1 MENNKDSKRKRTI
14 LLILLIGFIYLFFH
28 VSYSSYE
35 SEADGVV
42 NPNASKWH
50 IEINGNDVSNSPT
63 QVISVDDVNWNA
75 THTRSG
81 KVGPGSTGTV
91 ELELDC
97 TGTEVSVDYEFYFRD
112 SSVDP
117 NLILTVTNVTSTTS
131 ITRVSNNRYT
141 GRLSLTEIN
150 NNVKPVITVYLS
162 WVNDDT
168 INDLDRDIDDDS
180 NFLLIDFNATQYKG

>member
-1 MENNKDSKRKRTI
+1 MENNNKKKKTRLLV
-14 LLILLIGFIYLFFH
+14 LLIVIGAFYLLFN
-28 VSYSSYE
+28 VTYSSYE
-35 SEADGVV
+35 SEADGRV
-42 NPNASKWH
+42 NADPSKWH
-50 IEINGNDVSNSPT
+50 IEINGNDVSDSPT

-81 KVGPGSTGTV
+81 KVGPGSTGTI

-112 SSVDP
+112 STVDSD
-117 NLILTVTNVTSTTS
+117 LILTVTNVTSTTS
-131 ITRVSNNRYT
+131 ITRVSSNRYT

-150 NNVKPVITVYLS
+150 NNVKPVITVYVS

-168 INDLDRDIDDDS
+168 INDLDRDIDDDN

>member
-1 MENNKDSKRKRTI
+1 M
-14 LLILLIGFIYLFFH
+14 FFR

-35 SEADGVV
+35 SEADGLV
-42 NPNASKWH
+42 NANPSKWH

-63 QVISVDDVNWNA
+63 QVITVDDVTWNA

-81 KVGPGSTGTV
+81 KIGPGSTGTV

-112 SSVDP
+112 STVDSD
-117 NLILTVTNVTSTTS
+117 LILTVTNVTSTST

>member
-1 MENNKDSKRKRTI
+1 MDEQTLSI
-14 LLILLIGFIYLFFH
+14 LERASGIDLISISSSILFSSSSSSSSSDTYFDI
-28 VSYSSYE
+28 SY
-35 SEADGVV
+35 
-42 NPNASKWH
+42 
-50 IEINGNDVSNSPT
+50 
-63 QVISVDDVNWNA
+63 
-75 THTRSG
+75 
-81 KVGPGSTGTV
+81 V

-112 SSVDP
+112 STVDSD
-117 NLILTVTNVTSTTS
+117 LILTVTNVTSTST

>member
-1 MENNKDSKRKRTI
+1 MENSKESKRRRTI

-50 IEINGNDVSNSPT
+50 IQINGNDVSNSPT

-81 KVGPGSTGTV
+81 KIGPGSTGTV

-112 SSVDP
+112 SSVDS

-131 ITRVSNNRYT
+131 STRVSNNRYT